1 MPEIK
6 LLTEINAPI
15 AICFDLSRSIDLH
28 KISTSETSEEATS
41 GVTTGLIGLNEY
53 VTWEAVHFGVKQKL
67 TSKITAYE
75 RPFHFADEQ
84 IKGAFK
90 YFRHTHNFSEIDGK
104 VTMVDLFNFSS
115 PYGLFGKIFDKIVL
129 TKYLQKLLINRNE
142 IIKLYAETEHWKC
155 VLNEKNYK

>member
-28 KISTSETSEEATS
+28 KISTSETSEEAIF

-75 RPFHFADEQ
+75 RPFHVADEQ

-90 YFRHTHNFSEIDGK
+90 YFRHTHNFSELDGK
-104 VTMVDLFNFSS
+104 SNDGRSIQFQQSVWAIWKDFWQDSS
-115 PYGLFGKIFDKIVL
+115 
-129 TKYLQKLLINRNE
+129 
-142 IIKLYAETEHWKC
+142 H
-155 VLNEKNYK
+155 